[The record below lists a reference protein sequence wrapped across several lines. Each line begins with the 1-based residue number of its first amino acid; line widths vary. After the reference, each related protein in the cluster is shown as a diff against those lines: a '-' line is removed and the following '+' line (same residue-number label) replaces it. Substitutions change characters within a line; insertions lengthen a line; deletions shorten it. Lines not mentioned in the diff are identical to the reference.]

1 MPEERLRDV
10 VEGGRA
16 VSEEQDVV
24 VLHGPPSPCESRV
37 DRCQGQAAPGAGEGK
52 MPWRGVAAASRLQR
66 CAV

>member
-24 VLHGPPSPCESRV
+24 VLHGPPHHPVKAEWTGVRGRLPPGLGRG
-37 DRCQGQAAPGAGEGK
+37 RCPGGG
-52 MPWRGVAAASRLQR
+52 
-66 CAV
+66 

>member
-24 VLHGPPSPCESRV
+24 VLHGPPSPCES
-37 DRCQGQAAPGAGEGK
+37 
-52 MPWRGVAAASRLQR
+52 
-66 CAV
+66 